1 MLILTGRLAEEGV
14 RRSVSGLE
22 MDVDIRTL
30 PVSVAAFIT
39 PEHAVKALGD
49 LSAGDYDF
57 ILLPGMVRGDVTS
70 IEEATGIPTFKG
82 PIHYNDLP
90 VVLGL
95 MGEIELSKTIPAS
108 DLIRD
113 RQTERVISEIEGV
126 ERDWKRIIAE
136 RGGLVIGR
144 EGHEVPVGSAFPMR
158 VIAEIVNAPAM
169 DEEAVKNRA
178 IYYESQGADI
188 VDIGMLAGTP
198 KPEVIEGLVDAVRSS
213 VGLPISIDTLDPRE
227 IEVAVDSGVD
237 LVLSI
242 DRGSMEDVAS
252 FLSDV
257 PVVVLPSNMK
267 DGVFP
272 KGAEE
277 RFISLEENI
286 MLARDLGIKKI
297 IADPV
302 LEPAIRPGVIES
314 LKTYQ
319 LFRMVDGTTPV
330 LFGLGNVTEL
340 IDADSTGVNGL
351 LTALACEVGADLLFV
366 PEYSPKAQGSVREVA
381 TASKMMFLA
390 KLRETPP
397 KDVGVDLLML
407 KEKRWLEDRYGR
419 EAEEGVEVIEAVG
432 EDQLRPDEMGWFR
445 IQVDRE
451 RKQVVAAH
459 FRDADRPDLTVL
471 GCDATEIYQT
481 ILRRGLVGN
490 LDHAAYI
497 GKELAKAELALRLG
511 RSYLQDE
518 PLF

>member
-1 MLILTGRLAEEGV
+1 VLILTGRLAEEGV

-39 PEHAVKALGD
+39 PEQAAKALGD
-49 LSAGDYDF
+49 LTAGDYDF
-57 ILLPGMVRGDVTS
+57 ILLPGMVRGDVAS
-70 IEEATGIPTFKG
+70 IEKATGIPTFKG
-82 PIHYNDLP
+82 PTHYNDLP

-95 MGEIELSKTIPAS
+95 MDEIELSKTIPAS

-113 RQTERVISEIEGV
+113 KLTERAISEIEGA
-126 ERDWKRIIAE
+126 ERDRMRGITE

-144 EGHEVPVGSAFPMR
+144 GGHEVPVGSTFPMR

-169 DEEAVKNRA
+169 SEEAVKNRA

-188 VDIGMLAGTP
+188 VDIGMLAGVP
-198 KPEVIEGLVDAVRSS
+198 KPEVVKDLVDVVRSS

-242 DRGSMEDVAS
+242 DRGNMEEAAP

-257 PVVVLPSNMK
+257 PVVVLPSNTK
-267 DGVFP
+267 EGVLP

-286 MLARDLGIKKI
+286 MLAKNLGIKRI
-297 IADPV
+297 IADLV
-302 LEPAIRPGVIES
+302 LEPAIRPGVFES
-314 LKTYQ
+314 LKAYQ

-340 IDADSTGVNGL
+340 IDAESTGVNGL

-366 PEYSPKAQGSVREVA
+366 PEYSQKAQGSVREVV

-397 KDVGVDLLML
+397 KDVGIDLLVL
-407 KEKRWLEDRYGR
+407 KEKRWLEDRYDR

-432 EDQLRPDEMGWFR
+432 DDLNKSDEMGWFR

-451 RKQVVAAH
+451 KKQVVASH
-459 FRDADRPDLTVL
+459 FRDADRPDLTVV
-471 GCDATEIYQT
+471 GRDARAIYQT
-481 ILRRGLVGN
+481 IIRRELLGN
-490 LDHAAYI
+490 MDHAAYL
-497 GKELAKAELALRLG
+497 GKELTKAELALRLG